1 MCPPRPLN
9 LMQHQINPFSL
20 PHTFS
25 LKPKF
30 FSPYPTAKRSPAI
43 FTLRLANWPSRG
55 GPGLGPAFPIQ
66 FFFLHGQTEHH
77 GGGCRGGKNKSWLPC
92 VLITGY
98 TNCVMEEVQFNTQT
112 THSTTNS
119 AYGNN
124 RQPAVIRSL
133 EHMFISSVYK
143 RKLLPPPPTRS
154 ATQWQTGDIHL
165 FPTLIDQN
173 ITKLWPLRKPCSSSQ
188 W

>member
-154 ATQWQTGDIHL
+154 ATQ
-165 FPTLIDQN
+165 
-173 ITKLWPLRKPCSSSQ
+173 
-188 W
+188 